1 MGGGRISRPLG
12 LLPSSPQPSHL
23 LLEGRLP
30 GAWLTPLL
38 HPPPP
43 PRSLQLGSAALPWG
57 SLGQTERGVGRLR
70 SMHSKMLTDIEKVQ
84 IHFGGSVKA
93 SSQMIRELL
102 HSQCLSCPCY
112 RRWAAGPG
120 PQGRR

>member
-1 MGGGRISRPLG
+1 MAH
-12 LLPSSPQPSHL
+12 PSAGP
-23 LLEGRLP
+23 
-30 GAWLTPLL
+30 A
-38 HPPPP
+38 
-43 PRSLQLGSAALPWG
+43 PRSLKLGSAAFPRG
-57 SLGQTERGVGRLR
+57 NLGQTERSVGRLR
-70 SMHSKMLTDIEKVQ
+70 SMHSKMLMDIEKVQ

-120 PQGRR
+120 PRGRR